1 MSGVQGGASMEATA
15 SLRAQGLAVTYGPL
29 VALRDVTVD
38 VAPGSL
44 VAVTGP
50 SGAGKTS
57 LLWALAGAVAPAE
70 GTVHLG
76 RTLVRDRVHAAALG
90 IAIVPQGNGLATTLT
105 ARENILVPLL
115 AAGVAAS
122 EAAARTEEVLAVVG
136 LEESGGHLPEELS
149 GGQQQRVSVARALA
163 ARGRVLLADEPT
175 SDLDALNRQR
185 VIAALRSEADG
196 GAVVV
201 MSTNDPEAADQT
213 DAELSLD
220 EGRMRWVRS

>member
-1 MSGVQGGASMEATA
+1 MSVDQSDA
-15 SLRAQGLAVTYGPL
+15 SLHARGLTVTYGAV
-29 VALRDVTVD
+29 VALRDISLV

-57 LLWALAGAVAPAE
+57 LLWALAGALTPAE

-76 RTLVRDRVHAAALG
+76 HTLVRDRVQAADLG
-90 IAIVPQGNGLATTLT
+90 IAIVPQGNGLASALT

-115 AAGVAAS
+115 AARTTVS
-122 EAAARTEEVLAVVG
+122 EAADRITEVLTVVG

-149 GGQQQRVSVARALA
+149 GGQQQRVAVARALA

-175 SDLDALNRQR
+175 SDLDAVNRQR
-185 VIAALRSEADG
+185 VIAALRSRAEN
-196 GAVVV
+196 GAVVL

-213 DAELSLD
+213 DAELALD
-220 EGRMRWVRS
+220 EGRMRWVRR

>member
-1 MSGVQGGASMEATA
+1 MSDVGSDASVEATVT
-15 SLRAQGLAVTYGPL
+15 LRAQGLAVTYGPV
-29 VALRDVTVD
+29 VALRDISVD

-57 LLWALAGAVAPAE
+57 LLWALAGAVAPTA

-115 AAGVAAS
+115 AAGVPAAES
-122 EAAARTEEVLAVVG
+122 AARTEEVLAVVG
-136 LEESGGHLPEELS
+136 LEESGGHLSEELS
-149 GGQQQRVSVARALA
+149 GGQQQRVAVARALA

-185 VIAALRSEADG
+185 VIAALRSGADG

-220 EGRMRWVRS
+220 EGRMRWVRR

>member
-1 MSGVQGGASMEATA
+1 VTDVQSGATVPTG
-15 SLRAQGLAVTYGPL
+15 SLCAEGLGVTYGPV
-29 VALRDVTVD
+29 VALRDITVAI
-38 VAPGSL
+38 APGSL

-57 LLWALAGAVAPAE
+57 LLWALAGALAPAE

-76 RTLVRDRVHAAALG
+76 DTPLRDRVQAAALG
-90 IAIVPQGNGLATTLT
+90 IAVVPQGNGLASTLT

-115 AAGVAAS
+115 AAGVPAS
-122 EAAARTEEVLAVVG
+122 DAARRAEEVLAVVG

-149 GGQQQRVSVARALA
+149 GGQQQRIAVARALA
-163 ARGRVLLADEPT
+163 ARGPVLLADEPT
-175 SDLDALNRQR
+175 SDLDAANRQR

-220 EGRMRWVRS
+220 EGRMRWVRR

>member
-1 MSGVQGGASMEATA
+1 MSDVRSGASVEVTA
-15 SLRAQGLAVTYGPL
+15 PLRAEGLAVTYGRV
-29 VALRDVTVD
+29 VALRDITVD

-57 LLWALAGAVAPAE
+57 LLWALAGAVAPGE

-76 RTLVRDRVHAAALG
+76 RTLVRDRVQAAALG

-122 EAAARTEEVLAVVG
+122 EASGRTSDVLAVVG

-149 GGQQQRVSVARALA
+149 GGQQQRVAVARALA

-175 SDLDALNRQR
+175 SDLDALNRQL
-185 VIAALRSEADG
+185 VIAALRSEAEG

-213 DAELSLD
+213 DAELALD
-220 EGRMRWVRS
+220 EGRMRWLRR